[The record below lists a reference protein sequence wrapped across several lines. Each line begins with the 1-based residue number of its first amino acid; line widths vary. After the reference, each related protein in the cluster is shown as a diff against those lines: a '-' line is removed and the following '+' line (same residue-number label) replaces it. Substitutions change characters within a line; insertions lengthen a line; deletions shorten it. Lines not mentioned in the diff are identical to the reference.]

1 MLLCQA
7 GNVLNALVQRRQV
20 DRKSTPKTIM
30 TAATSS
36 LIHGLTALTPTAGIS
51 VSHHGALAIA
61 LDVSCG

>member
-7 GNVLNALVQRRQV
+7 GNVLNALMQV
-20 DRKSTPKTIM
+20 DRKSTAKTIM